1 MTITTRSG
9 KGSALTNSELD
20 ANFTHLGGDGSYQ
33 APSTKGT
40 AGQVLRMNSG
50 ATALEFG
57 TVSGGGGGVGGS
69 TGVDFNDNVKIRLGT
84 GNDAE
89 LFFDA
94 TNLNIDTA
102 GDIILDAGADIVLK
116 EGGSTY
122 AKLQKNGVNP
132 VEFFISHEVA
142 DGQLK
147 IRGNDNGSTINALTI
162 NMADAGTATFNK
174 HVVLSSGSV
183 VKIGNESGLQLYH
196 TASTKSDIDNF
207 TGDFYINN
215 NANDKDVFI
224 RSDNGS
230 GGIANYFVA
239 DGSTGE
245 AILYHYGSQ
254 KLATKSTGI
263 QTTGTVN
270 VNGAYTLPT
279 SDGTNGQVLTTDGS
293 GAVTFADASGGGGVT
308 GFASADN
315 TSSPNDTTNVA
326 SLSVNSS
333 STNAGAA
340 IVPKGTGAFMLG
352 IPDSGTTGG
361 DVRGAS
367 AIDLGIYRTNANQV
381 ASGSDSIVIGNRM
394 RASGTEAI
402 AMGKNSYASGY
413 RAMAVGYDSNASSNY
428 SVNLLGGGGGGPVGQ
443 YGVAIGEGSKAGTRG
458 CSVNRG
464 RSVTS
469 HAFAR
474 GGNVQP
480 LQTAYCEYWGRT
492 TDATT
497 ATISSEGL
505 NQSASEAHFLEL
517 VPDGLYFYTQNFAYM
532 TAKVIAND
540 STNNL
545 LRVWDLS
552 AAWRIASSD
561 GAVTQ
566 VGTTTKTVIHSE
578 GSALNST
585 DVDTT
590 ITTRRLVLD
599 VTGVA
604 STNIHWTA
612 WIKLHMNRYA

>member
-9 KGSALTNSELD
+9 KGSALTNTELD

-57 TVSGGGGGVGGS
+57 TVSGGGGMSDLVDDTTPQLGGALDTNGNNITFS
-69 TGVDFNDNVKIRLGT
+69 DNTKARFGAGNDLEIYHDATDNHIDYSSKLTFTPSGGADLSFNGSSYDTDWMALGHWHFKDGTQARFGNADDLTITHDGSNSYVTESGT
-84 GNDAE
+84 GSLIIKSSFIDIKDASNVE
-89 LFFDA
+89 LISADA
-94 TNLNIDTA
+94 TEVRLRQGGNI
-102 GDIILDAGADIVLK
+102 
-116 EGGSTY
+116 
-122 AKLQKNGVNP
+122 KL
-132 VEFFISHEVA
+132 
-142 DGQLK
+142 
-147 IRGNDNGSTINALTI
+147 TT
-162 NMADAGTATFNK
+162 T
-174 HVVLSSGSV
+174 SSG
-183 VKIGNESGLQLYH
+183 
-196 TASTKSDIDNF
+196 
-207 TGDFYINN
+207 
-215 NANDKDVFI
+215 I
-224 RSDNGS
+224 R
-230 GGIANYFVA
+230 
-239 DGSTGE
+239 
-245 AILYHYGSQ
+245 
-254 KLATKSTGI
+254 
-263 QTTGTVN
+263 TTGTVN
-270 VNGAYTLPT
+270 VNNAYTLPT
-279 SDGTNGQVLTTDGS
+279 ADGTNGQVLTTDGA
-293 GAVTFADASGGGGVT
+293 GAVTFATPSGGGGGVT

-315 TSSPNDTTNVA
+315 TSSPNNTTNVA

-361 DVRGAS
+361 NVRGAS
-367 AIDLGIYRTNANQV
+367 AVDLGIYRTNANQV
-381 ASGSDSIVIGNRM
+381 ASGTESILLGNRM

-402 AMGKNSYASGY
+402 AIGKNSYANGTRS
-413 RAMAVGYDSNASSNY
+413 MAVGYDSNTSASDSINMMA
-428 SVNLLGGGGGGPVGQ
+428 GGSGSPAQ
-443 YGVAIGEGSKAGTRG
+443 YGVVIGPGSKCGTRG
-458 CSVNRG
+458 FSVSRG

-469 HAFAR
+469 HAFSR

-480 LQTAYCEYWGRT
+480 LQTTYCEYWGRT

-505 NQSASEAHFLEL
+505 NQSSSEAHFLEL
-517 VPDGLYFYTQNFAYM
+517 VPGGLYFYTQNFAYM

-552 AAWRIASSD
+552 AAWKIASSD

-566 VGTTTKTVIHSE
+566 AGTTTKTVIHSE

-590 ITTRRLVLD
+590 ITSRRLVLN

>member
-1 MTITTRSG
+1 MSI
-9 KGSALTNSELD
+9 
-20 ANFTHLGGDGSYQ
+20 
-33 APSTKGT
+33 
-40 AGQVLRMNSG
+40 
-50 ATALEFG
+50 
-57 TVSGGGGGVGGS
+57 
-69 TGVDFNDNVKIRLGT
+69 
-84 GNDAE
+84 
-89 LFFDA
+89 
-94 TNLNIDTA
+94 
-102 GDIILDAGADIVLK
+102 
-116 EGGSTY
+116 
-122 AKLQKNGVNP
+122 
-132 VEFFISHEVA
+132 
-142 DGQLK
+142 
-147 IRGNDNGSTINALTI
+147 TINHQTNDISA
-162 NMADAGTATFNK
+162 
-174 HVVLSSGSV
+174 SSGSMT
-183 VKIGNESGLQLYH
+183 I
-196 TASTKSDIDNF
+196 
-207 TGDFYINN
+207 
-215 NANDKDVFI
+215 
-224 RSDNGS
+224 
-230 GGIANYFVA
+230 
-239 DGSTGE
+239 DGS
-245 AILYHYGSQ
+245 
-254 KLATKSTGI
+254 
-263 QTTGTVN
+263 
-270 VNGAYTLPT
+270 
-279 SDGTNGQVLTTDGS
+279 
-293 GAVTFADASGGGGVT
+293 AVGGGGGGVT
-308 GFASADN
+308 GFTSADN
-315 TSSPNDTTNVA
+315 TASPNNTVNVA
-326 SLSVNSS
+326 SLAVNSS

-340 IVPKGTGAFMLG
+340 IIPKGTGAFMLG

-361 DVRGAS
+361 NVRGAS
-367 AIDLGIYRTNANQV
+367 AIDLGIYRTSANQV
-381 ASGSDSIVIGNRM
+381 ASGGDSIVIGNRM

-402 AMGKNSYASGY
+402 AVGKNSYASGY

-428 SVNLLGGGGGGPVGQ
+428 SINLLGGGGGGVSGQ

-469 HAFAR
+469 HAFSR

-545 LRVWDLS
+545 LRVWELS
-552 AAWRIASSD
+552 AAWRIAS
-561 GAVTQ
+561 GGTVTQ
-566 VGTTTKTVIHSE
+566 VGTTTKSVIHSE